1 MSYIVLHMD
10 KFKQNAIRG
19 IQTHNRRERESH
31 SNPDIEYQRS
41 VQNYEL
47 HGAAH
52 KNYAKAIQQRIDR
65 LHLTKAVRKDA
76 VRMCGLIVSSDTAF
90 FDALEPKEQRRFFEE
105 SKAFLTDFVG
115 KENVISAMVHMD
127 EKTPHMHFLHVPVT
141 KDGRLHANSIY
152 TRESLRRLQAD
163 LPAYLQSKGFAIERG
178 VAQEQGSAKK
188 HLNTREYKQQQ
199 EKLHE
204 MYMEWRQCAQEMLT
218 AVGET
223 GRLLKRNTFIR
234 EQVEH
239 MEALAK
245 QAEKLLREETPLPEA
260 SLFNFKSTLEKAKVT
275 IALQR
280 QALATK
286 RILEKKVHDL
296 EQETAKLRK
305 EKRELEASK
314 KQVYDGAVAKVQALE
329 KRIGVLL
336 DRANKLKPFLERP
349 ETLALHE
356 QFQAEQER
364 LAKEVAARL
373 EQEEAARL
381 TQEATRLEQEG
392 AQRRAL
398 QTPQSQ
404 PRTTFRMR

>member
-1 MSYIVLHMD
+1 MSYLVLHMD
-10 KFKQNAIRG
+10 KFKKEAVRG
-19 IQTHNRRERESH
+19 IQSHNKRERESH
-31 SNPDIEYQRS
+31 SNPDIEYGRS

-47 HGAAH
+47 HGPTH
-52 KNYAKAIQQRIDR
+52 KNYAEAIQRRIDE
-65 LHLTKAVRKDA
+65 LHLAKAVRKDA

-90 FDALEPKEQRRFFEE
+90 FAGLEPQEQRRFFEE

-188 HLNTREYKQQQ
+188 HLNTREYKQQK

-204 MYMEWRQCAQEMLT
+204 MYTEWRQYAQEMLT

-245 QAEKLLREETPLPEA
+245 QAEELLREEAPLPEA

-275 IALQR
+275 IALQK
-280 QALATK
+280 QALAAK
-286 RILEKKVHDL
+286 CILEKKVQDL

-314 KQVYDGAVAKVQALE
+314 KQLYDGAVAKVQALE
-329 KRIGVLL
+329 KRISALL

-349 ETLALHE
+349 ETVALHA

-364 LAKEVAARL
+364 LAKEEAARL
-373 EQEEAARL
+373 EQEEARL
-381 TQEATRLEQEG
+381 TQEDTQHLIQKEATLK
-392 AQRRAL
+392 AL
-398 QTPQSQ
+398 QASQPQSR
-404 PRTTFRMR
+404 PTFRMR